1 MPRFASSVEF
11 LLGASS
17 NRAAIEGAA
26 RFTHENERRTR
37 PFEGNWNFAG
47 HLSLGQLLTRQRHFG
62 QALCCFAH
70 T

>member
-26 RFTHENERRTR
+26 RFTHENERRAR
-37 PFEGNWNFAG
+37 PFVGNCN
-47 HLSLGQLLTRQRHFG
+47 LLVTFHW
-62 QALCCFAH
+62 ASY
-70 T
+70 